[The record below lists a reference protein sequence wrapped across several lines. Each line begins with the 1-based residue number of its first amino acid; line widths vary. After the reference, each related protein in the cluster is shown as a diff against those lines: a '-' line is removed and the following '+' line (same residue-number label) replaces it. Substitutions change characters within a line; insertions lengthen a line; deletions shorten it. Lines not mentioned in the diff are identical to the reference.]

1 MNFLPARR
9 VAQFGIA
16 GALVA
21 GVAGVA
27 HFDKSVDLSV
37 DGKTQS
43 VHAFAG
49 TVGDLLADEGVK
61 VGSHDLVVPGL
72 NSPLS
77 DGQKVVVRY
86 GRKLT
91 VTIDGAKKE
100 YWTTAMTVGDALAEL
115 GLRADD
121 AVLSAS
127 RSSILGREGLA
138 MSMIT
143 PKSITVRADG
153 KTTNKTTTEP
163 DVKSLLALLKIKVGS
178 KDLVNPSLDT
188 PLKSG
193 MKLTVTRVDT
203 KTVQKTTKI
212 GYDTIRKNDS
222 TLYKGETKVVT
233 AGREGTRVTTYA
245 YVLHDGKVVKK
256 TKVSSKVTVTARD
269 AVLAVGTKTRPATT
283 TPSTG
288 GGSTPTTTTP
298 TSGAGINLANAAMWD
313 RIAMCESGGNWHI
326 NTGNGYYGGLQFA
339 SASWLAWGG
348 ADFAPRADLASREQ
362 QITVANRYYA
372 VAGLSPWGCAHAA

>member
-37 DGKTQS
+37 DGKTHS

-100 YWTTAMTVGDALAEL
+100 YWTTATTVGDALAEL

-121 AVLSAS
+121 AV
-127 RSSILGREGLA
+127 
-138 MSMIT
+138 
-143 PKSITVRADG
+143 
-153 KTTNKTTTEP
+153 
-163 DVKSLLALLKIKVGS
+163 LLKIKVGS

-203 KTVQKTTKI
+203 KTVKKTTKI

-233 AGREGTRVTTYA
+233 AGREGARVTTYA

-269 AVLAVGTKTRPATT
+269 AVLAVGSKTRPATT
-283 TPSTG
+283 
-288 GGSTPTTTTP
+288 
-298 TSGAGINLANAAMWD
+298 
-313 RIAMCESGGNWHI
+313 
-326 NTGNGYYGGLQFA
+326 
-339 SASWLAWGG
+339 SWLAWGG